1 MLNSDNQLQ
10 QGLDGGVNSLPLLH
24 SSSAPPPIQAQ
35 YPFHFSGNAAEY
47 FRIWIVNL
55 LLSIVTLGIYS
66 AWAKVRKKRYF
77 YGNTWVA
84 DSNFEFHGNPLSIL
98 KGRIIAVIALA
109 AYSGAGYVS
118 PRLAAAL
125 FLLLAL
131 CAPWF
136 IARAFAFNAH
146 YSSYRQIR
154 FRNTATAKEVFIAIW
169 PFLLIPVSALL
180 FSPELDREPKMLTA
194 AQWIGVFLPLVIGLF
209 AYPYVFGAIKRLHIN
224 RSQYGNAPFATSAG
238 YGSFYKIY
246 FKAYLILIA
255 GMFAFVAIF
264 GVAFALLPAL
274 AFVLLPLAYFL
285 AGAFFLGYLRSR
297 IGNLVFNSSAL
308 AERIHFGS
316 TLSATKLAYI
326 YLTNLLAITVSLGLM
341 VPWAA
346 VRIARYR
353 SESLMLQCHGDLET
367 FVAQVGQEVAA
378 TGEEIGEFF
387 DFDLSL

>member
-1 MLNSDNQLQ
+1 MNSDNQLQ
-10 QGLDGGVNSLPLLH
+10 QGLDSGANALPLPN
-24 SSSAPPPIQAQ
+24 SSSAPPPMQTH

-66 AWAKVRKKRYF
+66 AWAKVRRKRYF

-84 DSNFEFHGNPLSIL
+84 NSNFEFHGNPLSIL
-98 KGRIIAVIALA
+98 KGRVIAVIALA

-136 IARAFAFNAH
+136 IARTFAFNAH

-154 FRNTATAKEVFIAIW
+154 FRNTATAKAVFFAIW

-180 FSPELDREPKMLTA
+180 FSPELDREVKGLTA
-194 AQWIGVFLPLVIGLF
+194 AQWIGALLPLVIGLF

-224 RSQYGNAPFATSAG
+224 CSQYGNAPFAMSAG
-238 YGSFYKIY
+238 YGSFYKTY
-246 FKAYLILIA
+246 FKAYLVLI
-255 GMFAFVAIF
+255 GGVFAFGLTAAI
-264 GVAFALLPAL
+264 AITLLPAI
-274 AFVLLPLAYFL
+274 AFVLLPLIYL
-285 AGAFFLGYLRSR
+285 ITGAFFLGYLRSR
-297 IGNLVFNSSAL
+297 IGNLVFNSTTLADSA
-308 AERIHFGS
+308 HFGS

-367 FVAQVGQEVAA
+367 FVAQIGQEVAA

>member
-1 MLNSDNQLQ
+1 MNNDNQLQ
-10 QGLDGGVNSLPLLH
+10 QGVDGAANLPPLSDSSSLP
-24 SSSAPPPIQAQ
+24 PAQ
-35 YPFHFSGNAAEY
+35 THYPFHFSGNAAEY

-55 LLSIVTLGIYS
+55 LLSIITLGIYS

-84 DSNFEFHGNPLSIL
+84 ESNFEFHGNPFSIL

-131 CAPWF
+131 AAPWF
-136 IARAFAFNAH
+136 IARTFAFNAY

-154 FRNTATAKEVFIAIW
+154 FRNTATAKEVFLAIW

-180 FSPELDREPKMLTA
+180 FSPELDREVKALTA
-194 AQWIGVFLPLVIGLF
+194 AQWIGAFLPLVIGVF

-224 RSQYGNAPFATSAG
+224 RSLYGNAPFAMSAG

-246 FKAYLILIA
+246 FKAYLVLIA
-255 GMFAFVAIF
+255 GVFAFGLIAAISL
-264 GVAFALLPAL
+264 ALLPAI
-274 AFVLLPLAYFL
+274 AFVLLPLAYLL

-297 IGNLVFNSSAL
+297 IGNLVFNSSTL
-308 AERIHFGS
+308 ADSAHFGS

-353 SESLMLQCHGDLET
+353 CESLMLECPGDLES
-367 FVAQVGQEVAA
+367 FVAQAGQEVAA